1 VLLLAGAVLG
11 LLAGLLTGGSL
22 QNLVARRLRWPLVVI
37 AAFAVKELLIHTPLG
52 STDAAPA
59 IFTAS
64 LVLLIAWTL
73 WHWHEL
79 PGIGLVALGMT
90 MNLVVVAL
98 NGGHMPVVAAAAH
111 LGPAQLQQT
120 GVWAQYSL
128 IGPDTRLT
136 WLSDLVLFPDP
147 LGRLFPQ
154 AYSPGDIVG
163 TVGLT
168 LVLFLA
174 TRPVSRPVNSRAI
187 TTP

>member
-11 LLAGLLTGGSL
+11 LLAGLLTGGST

-52 STDAAPA
+52 TTNAAPA
-59 IFTAS
+59 IFTVS
-64 LVLLIAWTL
+64 LVILIAWTL

-90 MNLVVVAL
+90 INLVVVAL

-111 LGPAQLQQT
+111 LGPPQLQQT

-128 IGPDTRLT
+128 IGPGTRLP
-136 WLSDLVLFPDP
+136 WLSDLILFPDP

-154 AYSPGDIVG
+154 AYSPGDIVA

-174 TRPVSRPVNSRAI
+174 TRPVSRTVSSRAI